1 MEKGATKK
9 TPKKNK
15 PSSDKDTLSE
25 SSESSEDDGS
35 VLRGWLI
42 LGKNIADSIQKK
54 CEVEYIH

>member
-15 PSSDKDTLSE
+15 PSSDKDTLSKSLE
-25 SSESSEDDGS
+25 DDDGS

>member
-25 SSESSEDDGS
+25 SSEDNGS
-35 VLRGWLI
+35 VLRGYLI

>member
-15 PSSDKDTLSE
+15 PSSDEET

-54 CEVEYIH
+54 CGVEYIH

>member
-15 PSSDKDTLSE
+15 PSSDEDTL
-25 SSESSEDDGS
+25 SESSEDDGS